1 MDVTA
6 DLLAPCP
13 PEQLFRW
20 VDDLARYP
28 DWLDIVPRASAV
40 EAHDG
45 DPGPAWSVDLR
56 GRLGPF
62 ARSKRLRM
70 VRTAHEAPH
79 RVRFE
84 RMEHDGRRHSPWVL
98 EAEVTPDAS
107 TTAAPE
113 GEDTTSVDGR
123 DGSRLT
129 MRLHYGGS
137 LVGPLVERLL
147 ADEIRQSKPRLL
159 ALIEGRPRSA

>member
-6 DLLAPCP
+6 DLLAPCS
-13 PEQLFRW
+13 PERLFGW
-20 VDDLARYP
+20 VDDLAHYP
-28 DWLDIVPRASAV
+28 EWLDIVPRATPV
-40 EAHDG
+40 EAQDG

-70 VRTAHEAPH
+70 VRTVHEAPA

-84 RMEHDGRRHSPWVL
+84 RLEHDGRRHSPWVL
-98 EAEVTPDAS
+98 EARVAPD
-107 TTAAPE
+107 P
-113 GEDTTSVDGR
+113 G
-123 DGSRLT
+123 GSLLT

-137 LVGPLVERLL
+137 LVGPVVERLL

-159 ALIEGRPRSA
+159 ALVDA

>member
-1 MDVTA
+1 MEVTA
-6 DLLAPCP
+6 DLLAPCS
-13 PEQLFRW
+13 PERLFGW
-20 VDDLARYP
+20 VDDLAHYP
-28 DWLDIVPRASAV
+28 EWLDIVPRATPV
-40 EAHDG
+40 EAQDG

-70 VRTAHEAPH
+70 VRTVHEVPE

-84 RMEHDGRRHSPWVL
+84 RLEHDGRRHSPWVL
-98 EAEVTPDAS
+98 EARVAPD
-107 TTAAPE
+107 P
-113 GEDTTSVDGR
+113 G
-123 DGSRLT
+123 GSLLT

-137 LVGPLVERLL
+137 LVGPVVERLL

-159 ALIEGRPRSA
+159 ALVDA